1 MKTPNARLTAL
12 TSGDLARLQRDA
24 DELADLQA
32 FLNLLPS
39 GLLVEQLSDEELN
52 RLRAIAEAPEET
64 LCGPQILSWHNMSRC
79 PNLIQT
85 H

>member
-12 TSGDLARLQRDA
+12 TSGDIARIQRDA

-52 RLRAIAEAPEET
+52 RLRTIAVAPEET
-64 LCGPQILSWHNMSRC
+64 LCGPQILSWHNMARQ
-79 PNLIQT
+79 PKAIRT